1 MATGMDYSELERS
14 RNELLRQVQ
23 RLQES
28 AVSLQRDLAAA
39 RHYARK
45 HRQAKN
51 QANRRTRAA
60 RLQAR
65 FWKDVANNR
74 TAQLAKHIEDELARQ
89 VECNVTRRRFA
100 SLIER
105 FAGIFCRGLA

>member
-23 RLQES
+23 RLQEA

-39 RHYARK
+39 RHDAHK

-51 QANRRTRAA
+51 KANQRTRAA

-65 FWKDVANNR
+65 FWKDCA
-74 TAQLAKHIEDELARQ
+74 E
-89 VECNVTRRRFA
+89 RRRVERDEARGRRA

-105 FAGIFCRGLA
+105 FVGAFSRGRA